1 MLPTCNAFLP
11 GEWVQI
17 ANHQHLKAALA
28 LYRNG
33 PAILEELAPKIGER
47 VRIVGYSFP
56 HGAGVLYELSG
67 VNIEV
72 WQECLVDWTIREDDE
87 SGVRA
92 STIYNARSITEAAE
106 TFVVIEDKMGTVF
119 AKLWRANPANIVSEI
134 TEIAS
139 LRSRVAFEA
148 RFHFDGDYTNKRRG

>member
-1 MLPTCNAFLP
+1 MPPTCNAFLP

-17 ANHQHLKAALA
+17 ADEQRLKSVLA

-33 PAILEELAPKIGER
+33 PAILEELLPKTKQR
-47 VRIVGYSFP
+47 ARITGYSFP

-67 VNIEV
+67 IGLEV

-92 STIYNARSITEAAE
+92 SNIYAARSVTEAGE
-106 TFVVIEDKMGTVF
+106 TFVLIEDKAGHAF
-119 AKLWRANPANIVSEI
+119 AKLWRANPANALSEI
-134 TEIAS
+134 MEIAS
-139 LRSRVAFEA
+139 LRSRAAFEA
-148 RFHFDGDYTNKRRG
+148 RFHFDGDYTNTRG